1 MFAWR
6 PAAEKFRARSEILL
20 TGFFIY
26 RNTPIVIWGL
36 KSGERS
42 QASRAREKIH
52 GGGILGMYR
61 GCVRQSLSRQALLI
75 SSNTTQ
81 MGDPR
86 EFGFDM
92 QASF

>member
-1 MFAWR
+1 
-6 PAAEKFRARSEILL
+6 
-20 TGFFIY
+20 
-26 RNTPIVIWGL
+26 
-36 KSGERS
+36 
-42 QASRAREKIH
+42 
-52 GGGILGMYR
+52 MYR